1 MTSALLIL
9 LLSQTADL
17 ETLLKQERY
26 QEAVAQARSP
36 EALLK
41 ATVAVKKRAYANGV
55 VEEVVRLRGVL
66 TDAGR
71 AADWLVRLARHGPIR
86 DVALTSAGYLY
97 LRANRPK
104 EAVKVLEQGVRAK
117 RTGLGLTYL
126 GDAYRRTGAHDK
138 ALDALVKA
146 AARKDAPQRYLE
158 DTALS
163 LGTRLRAARDDR
175 YAGLLEAVGLRLK
188 AAVWLKEDAFY
199 EPSPGKARALRKAA
213 LAMFRKGLGDKDA
226 PATAFWEG
234 AALADGDERFG
245 WLVEA
250 VRRGRTAGG
259 HAVPGALLDLA
270 RECVERKRYIAAL
283 SLAQQRLRIG
293 PCPAAWEV
301 IESLPPGTRAPS

>member
-1 MTSALLIL
+1 MTAALLVL
-9 LLSQTADL
+9 LLSQAADL
-17 ETLLKQERY
+17 EALLKQERY

-41 ATVAVKKRAYANGV
+41 ATIAVKKRAYASGV

-66 TDAGR
+66 TDAR
-71 AADWLVRLARHGPIR
+71 SAADWLVRLSRHGPVR

-97 LRANRPK
+97 LRAGRAE
-104 EAVKVLEQGVRAK
+104 EAVKVLERGVRAK
-117 RTGLGLTYL
+117 KTGLGLTYL
-126 GDAYRRTGAHDK
+126 GDAYRRAGAHEK
-138 ALDALVKA
+138 AMDALVQA
-146 AARKDAPQRYLE
+146 AGHKDAPRKYLQ
-158 DTALS
+158 DTALA
-163 LGTRLRAARDDR
+163 LGTRLRAQRDDS
-175 YAGLLEAVGLRLK
+175 YAKLLEAVGLRLK

-199 EPSPGKARALRKAA
+199 EPNTGRARGLRRLALT
-213 LAMFRKGLGDKDA
+213 LFRRGLDDTA
-226 PATAFWEG
+226 PALAFWEG
-234 AALADGDERFG
+234 AALASRDERFD

-259 HAVPGALLDLA
+259 HAAPGALLDLA
-270 RECVERKRYIAAL
+270 RECAERKRYIAAL

>member
-1 MTSALLIL
+1 MTTALLMIL
-9 LLSQTADL
+9 LAQAGDL

-26 QEAVAQARSP
+26 QEAVARARDP

-41 ATVAVKKRAYANGV
+41 ATIAVKQRAHASGV
-55 VEEVVRLRGVL
+55 VDEVVLLRGVL
-66 TDAGR
+66 KDAGR
-71 AADWLVRLARHGPIR
+71 AADWLVRLARHRAVR
-86 DVALTSAGYLY
+86 DKALTGAGYLY
-97 LRANRPK
+97 LRASRPDQ
-104 EAVKVLEQGVRAK
+104 AVKVLEEAVRAK
-117 RTGLGLTYL
+117 KTGLGLTYL
-126 GDAYRRTGAHDK
+126 GDAYRRTGALDK
-138 ALDALVKA
+138 ALTTLTKA
-146 AARKDAPQRYLE
+146 AATKDAPQRYLQ

-163 LGTRLRAARDDR
+163 LGTRLRADRDDR

-199 EPSPGKARALRKAA
+199 EVNPGKARALKKAA
-213 LAMFRKGLGDKDA
+213 LAMFRKGLAATDA

-250 VRRGRTAGG
+250 VRRGRTAGA

-283 SLAQQRLRIG
+283 SLARQRLRIG

-301 IESLPPGTRAPS
+301 IESLPPGTRVPS